1 MHAMRMRDDVFPVAL
16 TAASL
21 IVLSTSALGAN
32 SDFGALGMAFVLALW
47 LIVSS
52 TVSGRV
58 LMALVRTWR
67 HEEEGA

>member
-1 MHAMRMRDDVFPVAL
+1 
-16 TAASL
+16 
-21 IVLSTSALGAN
+21 
-32 SDFGALGMAFVLALW
+32 
-47 LIVSS
+47 VSS